1 VIRRLR
7 AFRVEDDLWDR
18 AINKSQIEGITVS
31 EILRDA
37 LEKYL
42 KSNKHRKRAGK

>member
-1 VIRRLR
+1 MIRRLR
-7 AFRVEDDLWDR
+7 AFRVEDDLWDQ
-18 AINKSQIEGITVS
+18 AIDKSRTEGITVS

-42 KSNKHRKRAGK
+42 KTSTTKKRK

>member
-1 VIRRLR
+1 MTKQLR
-7 AFRVEDDLWDR
+7 AFRVEDALWEE
-18 AINKSQIEGITVS
+18 AIDKSQLEGITVS

-42 KSNKHRKRAGK
+42 KASTAKKRK

>member
-1 VIRRLR
+1 MIRRLR
-7 AFRVEDDLWDR
+7 AFRVEDALWDQ
-18 AINKSQIEGITVS
+18 AIEKSQREGITVS

-42 KSNKHRKRAGK
+42 KSTKVKKRK